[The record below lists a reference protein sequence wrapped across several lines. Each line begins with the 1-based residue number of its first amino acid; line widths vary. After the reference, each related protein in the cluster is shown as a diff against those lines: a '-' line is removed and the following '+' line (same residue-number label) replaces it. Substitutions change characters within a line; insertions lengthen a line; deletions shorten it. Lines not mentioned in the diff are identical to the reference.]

1 MLKGMKDD
9 ESQYIPEGY
18 EIAPNGLLREKDA
31 TKTITDEKALE
42 SLGINWQDDEALKR
56 LSRMKLARI
65 VATCPATTAS
75 LPVIRE
81 LLDRLE
87 GKPTQR
93 IEQKLEV
100 NSKHTVI
107 ELSTSDIMAE
117 LNRLGM
123 QTLHVV
129 SADKTSEP
137 ITIKQ

>member
-1 MLKGMKDD
+1 MSLEDF
-9 ESQYIPEGY
+9 YVPNGY
-18 EIAPNGLLREKDA
+18 EVAGNGLLREKKA
-31 TKTITDEKALE
+31 EKEPNDEQALIA
-42 SLGINWQDDEALKR
+42 LGIDWKDDEALKR

-100 NSKHTVI
+100 NSKHVAL

-117 LNRLGM
+117 LNKLSKQPLNLVGE
-123 QTLHVV
+123 
-129 SADKTSEP
+129 DKNKSP
-137 ITIKQ
+137 ITINQ